1 MNSDEK
7 NLNESSLAVWIEARR
22 HVVPEDSFVEDVMNA
37 IRSRNPGWHS
47 ASVSSRP
54 KMLPAQSLPCLL
66 ATAAAVVCAV
76 RACSVLQVLTEPTTE
91 YTLVVEESNQELPN
105 DNRDVSRS

>member
-1 MNSDEK
+1 MNPDEK
-7 NLNESSLAVWIEARR
+7 NLNDSSLNVWIEARR

-37 IRSRNPGWHS
+37 IRSRNPGWHP

-54 KMLPAQSLPCLL
+54 MLPAQSLPCLL

-105 DNRDVSRS
+105 DKRDVSRS